1 MKRVMKNIGMKKAK
15 RVSIIAKG
23 KFARSAVFAKA
34 AIDKEWEIIAQLQ
47 FFNSTPL
54 GICFQFSPTDR

>member
-1 MKRVMKNIGMKKAK
+1 MYRVPPGGHERIFNYSKLFEGKKKVA
-15 RVSIIAKG
+15 G
-23 KFARSAVFAKA
+23 